1 MYTIKHLKNNDTYE
15 SGATTLKGAKRE
27 ATLAQNTQGGT
38 VTVMQGDEVLATKLY
53 WEEKG
58 KHGWMPWI

>member
-15 SGATTLKGAKRE
+15 SEATSLRGAKRE
-27 ATLAQNTQGGT
+27 ATQDQNTQGGT
-38 VTVMQGDEVLATKLY
+38 VTVIHNGETVATKLY